1 MNTSRVIVAAVASAT
16 FVALGGLASVASAK
30 DLSRSADVVR
40 STVQGHAYQNGGV
53 SKEDTAE
60 MDHHLAHYNLRLTFS
75 EGRKNAYAAGLNLN
89 IFGAGGKDV
98 FSLASAG
105 PLTDV
110 ALPAGHY
117 RVVADFGGV
126 RRSGSV
132 DLKPGVPAHLFL
144 HWPKDET

>member
-1 MNTSRVIVAAVASAT
+1 MNTSRTIVAAVASAT
-16 FVALGGLASVASAK
+16 LVALGGLTATASAK
-30 DLSRSADVVR
+30 DLSSSADVVR
-40 STVQGHAYQNGGV
+40 STVHGHPYQNGGV
-53 SKEDTAE
+53 SKEDAAE
-60 MDHHLAHYNLRLTFS
+60 MDSHQARYNLRLTFS
-75 EGRKNAYAAGLNLN
+75 EGKKNDFAAGLKLN

-117 RVVADFGGV
+117 KVVADFGGV
-126 RRSGSV
+126 KRSGSIDV
-132 DLKPGVPAHLFL
+132 KPGAPAHLFL